1 MKKDLP
7 RVYANKINNK
17 IKNNKTVYYSYD
29 EKKYNTD
36 RAPSLIGQSINQK
49 LNTIFNSPSYVYKA
63 VVRIH
68 FENESVVK
76 KIVGR
81 NKNYLITI
89 DNELIPINEIVDI
102 EYAK

>member
-1 MKKDLP
+1 MKKELP
-7 RVYANKINNK
+7 RVYANKIDNA

-29 EKKYNTD
+29 EKKYNKD
-36 RAPSLIGQSINQK
+36 RALSLIGQSINQK

-63 VVRIH
+63 TVRIH
-68 FENESVVK
+68 FENDSVVK